1 MNTGLWS
8 ALWIVALAVLVYTY
22 LGYPILMLL
31 LARGR
36 ARPVQ
41 RELVPQR
48 SITVILA
55 VHNEQHT
62 IEAKIHNIVALDYPD
77 SMLEVIVVD
86 DGSSDDTLKVL
97 KSVQAQYPNRVI
109 HVLALP
115 EARGKAVALVQGVER
130 SSGELLMFC
139 DARQRIEPSAALELA
154 AVFHD
159 PSVGAASGELELDS
173 AEGAGLYWRYERA
186 IREAEGQVDS
196 VIGVTGAL
204 YMIRRELYQPFP
216 ANIILDDVW
225 QPMQIALQGF
235 RVLFVPEAKV
245 YDQEAE
251 LDREFQRKTRT
262 LAGNFQL
269 IARMPQLLS
278 PWSNRLFFAFVSH
291 KVMRLLCPYALAL
304 VLISNL
310 VLLQSSSWM
319 WFWWLS
325 LFGQA
330 FFYGLAGLDLLT
342 HKDWG
347 RVAHV
352 ASTFVVLHWAA
363 VVGLFRFLRRDFRWT
378 R

>member
-1 MNTGLWS
+1 MNTGLWI

-22 LGYPILMLL
+22 FGYPILMLL
-31 LARGR
+31 LARWR

-41 RELVPQR
+41 RERTPQR

-62 IEAKIHNIVALDYPD
+62 IEAKIHNIVALDYPA
-77 SMLEVIVVD
+77 SMLEVVVVD

-97 KSVQAQYPNRVI
+97 ESVQAHYLDREI
-109 HVLALP
+109 HVVALP
-115 EARGKAVALVQGVER
+115 EAGGKAVALVHGVER
-130 SSGELLMFC
+130 STGELLLFC
-139 DARQRIEPSAALELA
+139 DARQRIESSAALELA
-154 AVFHD
+154 AVFDD

-186 IREAEGQVDS
+186 IRKAEGQVDS

-204 YMIRRELYQPFP
+204 YMIRRDVYQPFP

-235 RVLFVPEAKV
+235 RVLFIPEAKV

-269 IARMPQLLS
+269 MATMPKLLF
-278 PWSNRLFFAFVSH
+278 PWTNRLFFAFFSH

-304 VLISNL
+304 AWVSNL
-310 VLLQSSSWM
+310 ILLQSPSFT

-325 LFGQA
+325 FVGQSL
-330 FFYGLAGLDLLT
+330 FYGLAGLALT
-342 HKDWG
+342 TSKDWG
-347 RVAHV
+347 RVARV
-352 ASTFVVLHWAA
+352 AGTFVVLNWAA